1 MTAEDAN
8 IGAAAGNVCQGLM
21 PDSQLFRPFSRAPL
35 HLAAASIHFV

>member
-21 PDSQLFRPFSRAPL
+21 PDSQLFRRFSRAPL